1 LIRTAESPQQADDWS
16 MTGLEVTA
24 PGVAVLGAGT
34 MGSAMVRSLRRAGIP
49 VRVWDRNRAKAEP
62 LREVGAVIAGTA
74 AEAAD
79 GAGVVLTMLFDGAA
93 VLEVIRQ
100 ATPAAGTLWL
110 QTSTVGLRDVEEIRR
125 VADEL
130 GLVLVDSPV
139 LGTRQP
145 AEEGKLLV
153 LASGPDEA
161 RERATP
167 VLDAIGSRTLWVGG
181 AGQGTRLKLVC
192 NSWVL
197 TLTVG
202 VAQSMALAEGLGVDP
217 RLFLDAIAGG
227 GTDTPYAHLKG
238 GAMIERNY
246 PVAFGLA
253 AARKDAG
260 LIVEALRTAGIDDR
274 LGTAVLDILS
284 AAAERVPDPA
294 AVDLA
299 AAVEALRSRG

>member
-1 LIRTAESPQQADDWS
+1 MTDRES
-16 MTGLEVTA
+16 TGPEV
-24 PGVAVLGAGT
+24 VVLGAGT

-49 VRVWDRNRAKAEP
+49 VRAWDRNRAKAEP
-62 LREVGAVIAGTA
+62 LREVGAVIAGSA
-74 AEAAD
+74 AEAAS
-79 GAGVVLTMLFDGAA
+79 GADIVLTMVFDGAA
-93 VLEVIRQ
+93 VLDVVRQ
-100 ATPAAGTLWL
+100 AAPAAGTLWL
-110 QTSTVGLRDVEEIRR
+110 QTSTVGLRDVESIRR

-130 GLVLVDSPV
+130 GLVLVDTPV

-145 AEEGKLLV
+145 AEQGKLVL

-161 RERATP
+161 RERAAP
-167 VLDAIGSRTLWVGG
+167 VLDAIGSRTLWVGE
-181 AGQGTRLKLVC
+181 AGTGTRLKLVC

-202 VAQSMALAEGLGVDP
+202 VAQSVALGEGLGVDP

-238 GAMIERNY
+238 GAMIERSY

-253 AARKDAG
+253 AARKDAE
-260 LIVEALRTAGIDDR
+260 LIVEALRAAGIDDR
-274 LGTAVLDILS
+274 LGKAVHDILS
-284 AAAERVPDPA
+284 AAAARVPDPA

-299 AAVEALRSRG
+299 AAVEALRPMG

>member
-1 LIRTAESPQQADDWS
+1 
-16 MTGLEVTA
+16 MTDRVAGPE
-24 PGVAVLGAGT
+24 VAVLGTGT
-34 MGSAMVRSLRRAGIP
+34 MGSALVRSMRRAGLP
-49 VRVWDRNRAKAEP
+49 VRAWNRNRAKAEP
-62 LREVGAVIAGTA
+62 LREVGAMIADSA

-79 GAGVVLTMLFDGAA
+79 GADIVVTMVFDGAA
-93 VLEVIRQ
+93 VLEAIRQ
-100 ATPAAGTLWL
+100 AAPAAGALWL

-125 VADEL
+125 FADEL

-145 AEEGKLLV
+145 AEQGALVV

-161 RERATP
+161 RERAAP
-167 VLDAIGSRTLWVGG
+167 VLDAIGSRTLWVGE

-197 TLTVG
+197 TISVA
-202 VAQSMALAEGLGVDP
+202 VAQSVALAEGLGVDP

-227 GTDTPYAHLKG
+227 ATDTPYAHLKG
-238 GAMIERNY
+238 GAMIERSY

-260 LIVEALRTAGIDDR
+260 LIVEALRAVGIDDR
-274 LGTAVLDILS
+274 LGTAVLDIL
-284 AAAERVPDPA
+284 AAAADRVPHPA

-299 AAVEALRSRG
+299 AAVEALRPGG